1 MLEERIRSGS
11 VLTRPGSLDAVVALV
26 YPSGRCR
33 EDRVLQPAEPEK
45 FDSRRATDQVDISD
59 ATASIQTWCHYA
71 MSLVQCIEQWVSR
84 PVFRTA
90 YAMALTG
97 LVVFS
102 VLIWVR
108 GGPARQYTAQAA
120 VKLVGPV
127 KTSGEARKI
136 VGEMSAAVHDQMR
149 LWCNQV
155 APAVLAWDI
164 GRGGEQSVLRVTIDV
179 TASSTGAACAT
190 ANAAA
195 LEVVKTGRRVLAAQE
210 GARQR
215 RRLEAALE
223 EARHYETKA
232 RHAVE
237 SLTARAEDP
246 GSASLDQQGMVA
258 ELDSALS
265 RRQQAEMALRSAAP
279 MISRGRWAS
288 QRAQVVARSSGKP
301 TVATTVW
308 TLVSAFG
315 VACVIGTWI
324 VRGRLYRVWTSARE
338 VESSLQTPV
347 LANLSQHDV
356 NPLVPR
362 IQNRRRFLDGWITG
376 CEFGIA
382 MILLLIVIFAAM
394 GNQASADLV
403 RDPLAMLA
411 QRFTP
416 VSYGSP

>member
-1 MLEERIRSGS
+1 
-11 VLTRPGSLDAVVALV
+11 
-26 YPSGRCR
+26 
-33 EDRVLQPAEPEK
+33 
-45 FDSRRATDQVDISD
+45 
-59 ATASIQTWCHYA
+59 

-90 YAMALTG
+90 YAMGLTG

-102 VLIWVR
+102 VLVWVR

-120 VKLVGPV
+120 VKLAGPV
-127 KTSGEARKI
+127 NTSGQAREI
-136 VGEMSAAVHDQMR
+136 VDEMSAAVHDQMR

-164 GRGGEQSVLRVTIDV
+164 GERGGQAVLRVTIDV
-179 TASSTGAACAT
+179 TAPSTGAACAT

-195 LEVVKTGRRVLAAQE
+195 LEVLKTGRRILAAQE

-215 RRLEAALE
+215 RRLESALE

-232 RHAVE
+232 RHAVDP
-237 SLTARAEDP
+237 LTAKTEDL
-246 GSASLDQQGMVA
+246 GSGSRDQLGTVA
-258 ELDSALS
+258 ELDAALS
-265 RRQQAEMALRSAAP
+265 RRQQAEMALRLAAP

-288 QRAQVVARSSGKP
+288 QRAQVVARSSGRP

-308 TLVSAFG
+308 TLVSAVG
-315 VACVIGTWI
+315 VACLIGTWI

-347 LANLSQHDV
+347 LASLSRHEV

-362 IQNRRRFLDGWITG
+362 IQSWRRVLDGWITG

-382 MILLLIVIFAAM
+382 IILLLIVIFAAM

-416 VSYGSP
+416 VSYGTP